1 MGARPSG
8 PVTGY
13 GLPVAPETPPPPGTP
28 PRSTPPALIAS
39 VAFGLLGAVLL
50 VVGALAGSNPVLIA
64 GAGAGVLSL
73 IAALVW
79 RSQLI
84 DAWRSQREP

>member
-1 MGARPSG
+1 M
-8 PVTGY
+8 
-13 GLPVAPETPPPPGTP
+13 APPTP
-28 PRSTPPALIAS
+28 PRRPAPALVAS
-39 VAFGLLGAVLL
+39 VAFGLIGVLL
-50 VVGALAGSNPVLIA
+50 LLVGALADSNPVLIA

-84 DAWRSQREP
+84 DAWRRQQRNP

>member
-1 MGARPSG
+1 MVSA
-8 PVTGY
+8 
-13 GLPVAPETPPPPGTP
+13 VAEPTP
-28 PRSTPPALIAS
+28 PRNPAPALVAS
-39 VAFGLLGAVLL
+39 VVFGLIGLVLLLIGAV
-50 VVGALAGSNPVLIA
+50 ADSNPVLIA

-84 DAWRSQREP
+84 DAWRRKQNP

>member
-1 MGARPSG
+1 MAD
-8 PVTGY
+8 
-13 GLPVAPETPPPPGTP
+13 ETPQKRPA
-28 PRSTPPALIAS
+28 PALVAS
-39 VAFGLLGAVLL
+39 VAFGLLGLILLLVGAVLD
-50 VVGALAGSNPVLIA
+50 SNPVLIS

-84 DAWRSQREP
+84 DAWRRRQNP

>member
-1 MGARPSG
+1 MVS
-8 PVTGY
+8 
-13 GLPVAPETPPPPGTP
+13 PVADQTPQKRPA
-28 PRSTPPALIAS
+28 PALIAS
-39 VAFGLLGAVLL
+39 VLFGLLGLILL
-50 VVGALAGSNPVLIA
+50 VVGAIADSNPVLLS

-84 DAWRSQREP
+84 DAWRRQQRNP